1 MTELAQYQPRQIERT
16 ATDTDSWTGV
26 LHDIIEL
33 AKGIA
38 NTSFVPDGYRG
49 DVASVTAII
58 LKGREMGVPP
68 MAALAHISNI
78 KGRPAQSAELM
89 RAQVLRAG
97 HSLIVD
103 ESSSSTRAKVR
114 GCRRGE
120 TEWQT
125 ASFTADEAKQ
135 RKIPLTGL
143 DKSGNP
149 SGYGPEE
156 KLVARA
162 TSRLCRRMFANVVAF
177 GLPPADELEDVDAPP
192 PPATSPSHTV
202 QRKVRAEVVRAEP
215 DTPEAPVESKP
226 DASADDDGPP
236 LEDESPTAA
245 QAARARAWAAEDR
258 DHSGDSDQIR
268 QAPRPV
274 VDGSAGSLQVPP
286 ITAPPNVVN
295 ETTGEL
301 SSGAPMTVPDA
312 WDAPAATPRQPQ
324 GPRPVTKPGEAITDR
339 QQRMLMALFNGQG
352 LKEHDVRMAW
362 LAGVVGREVS
372 STNDLTVTE
381 ASTAIDALKE
391 GKE

>member
-26 LHDIIEL
+26 LHKVIEL

-38 NTSFVPDGYRG
+38 NTNFVPVAYRG

-68 MAALAHISNI
+68 MAALAHISDI

-97 HSLIVD
+97 HSIIVD
-103 ESSSSTRAKVR
+103 ESSSTRAKVR

-135 RKIPLTGL
+135 RKIPLTGS

-162 TSRLCRRMFANVVAF
+162 TSRLCRRMFADVVAF
-177 GLPPADELEDVDAPP
+177 GLPPADELEDIDAPP
-192 PPATSPSHTV
+192 PPVTVAGTV
-202 QRKVRAEVVRAEP
+202 QRKTRANVPVALVTGEP
-215 DTPEAPVESKP
+215 SLPELPAT
-226 DASADDDGPP
+226 ADDGPP
-236 LEDESPTAA
+236 LDDSLSITAA
-245 QAARARAWAAEDR
+245 QAARARAWAAQDR
-258 DHSGDSDQIR
+258 DHSGDGDSN
-268 QAPRPV
+268 APRPT
-274 VDGSAGSLQVPP
+274 VDGSAGSLPVPQV
-286 ITAPPNVVN
+286 T
-295 ETTGEL
+295 ET
-301 SSGAPMTVPDA
+301 
-312 WDAPAATPRQPQ
+312 
-324 GPRPVTKPGEAITDR
+324 GEAITGP
-339 QQRMLMALFNGQG
+339 QKRMLMALLNGQG
-352 LKEHDVRMAW
+352 LKEHDARMAW
-362 LAGVVGREVS
+362 LGGVVDREVE
-372 STNDLTVTE
+372 STNDLTVTD

-391 GKE
+391 GKP